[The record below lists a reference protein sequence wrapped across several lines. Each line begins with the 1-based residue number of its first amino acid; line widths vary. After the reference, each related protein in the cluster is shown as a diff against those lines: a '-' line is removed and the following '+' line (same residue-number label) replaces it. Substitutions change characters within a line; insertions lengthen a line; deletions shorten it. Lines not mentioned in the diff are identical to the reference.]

1 MADAKLFIAGNRKK
15 AFSII
20 MLLFH
25 QWLKLAVDEISS
37 HAQYVQH
44 QLASISTRISVK
56 FVSYWFTIKQLLLQ

>member
-1 MADAKLFIAGNRKK
+1 
-15 AFSII
+15 
-20 MLLFH
+20 
-25 QWLKLAVDEISS
+25 LAVDKISS

>member
-44 QLASISTRISVK
+44 QLASTRISVK